1 MRCLTRR
8 IWPKTGGHR
17 SSVYATLL
25 VSLLLGWVL
34 AFIAFGPT
42 LHSAAGQSALPPVW
56 VCRVDG
62 VIDPAVAGFVKRTVK
77 DAADAGAAALII
89 QLDTPGGLDTAMR
102 DIIQAELD
110 SPVPVVLYV
119 SPAGARAASAGVYI
133 LLAADVAAMAPQT
146 NLGAA
151 TPVSLTGDMDEVM
164 RAKVTND
171 AAAYIR
177 GLASTHGRN
186 ADWAE
191 RAVRESVSLTAEEA
205 LEEDVIEFVAPDLPA
220 LLEAIDGYTTVP
232 KGLVLHTA
240 GAPLEEVKMG
250 WIARFLHA
258 IANPEIA
265 YILLTIGILGIIA
278 ELNTPGFGGA
288 GIGGVIAL
296 LLAFYSFQVLPVN
309 LVGVALVVLA
319 MILLGAEIFV
329 QSHGVLGVGGVAAL
343 IAGGLLLFEDQAPYF
358 GVDWPVVAGVGVVA
372 LLFLAFVIRAVARAR
387 RRPVSIGP
395 EELVGAVGRVVS
407 PLSPQGQVRVHGEI
421 WKARTE
427 GEVLVRDEAV
437 EVLAIEGLTLIV
449 RRAATAHADS
459 TPGEE
464 THLNSGI
471 KEGS

>member
-1 MRCLTRR
+1 M
-8 IWPKTGGHR
+8 
-17 SSVYATLL
+17 
-25 VSLLLGWVL
+25 LLLGVRVTSDL
-34 AFIAFGPT
+34 AQGA
-42 LHSAAGQSALPPVW
+42 AAGAPVW

-62 VIDPAVAGFVKRTVK
+62 VIDPAVAGFVVRTIEK
-77 DAADAGAAALII
+77 AAEAGAAALVI

-110 SPVPVVLYV
+110 SPLPVVLYV
-119 SPAGARAASAGVYI
+119 SPPGARAASAGVYI
-133 LLAADVAAMAPQT
+133 LLASDVAAMAPQT

-177 GLASTHGRN
+177 GLASTHDRN

-191 RAVRESVSLTAEEA
+191 KAVRESVSLTADEA
-205 LEEDVIEFVAPDLPA
+205 LQENVIEFVAPDLPA
-220 LLEAIDGYTTVP
+220 LLDAIDGYVTVP

-319 MILLGAEIFV
+319 MILLGAEIFI
-329 QSHGVLGVGGVAAL
+329 QSHGVLGIGGVAAL

-358 GVDWPVVAGVGVVA
+358 GVSWPVVAGVGVVA
-372 LLFLAFVIRAVARAR
+372 LLFFVFVLRAIARAR
-387 RRPVSIGP
+387 RRPVSIGL
-395 EELVGAVGRVVS
+395 EELVGASGKVIS
-407 PLSPQGQVRVHGEI
+407 PLTPVGQVRVHGEI
-421 WKARTE
+421 WKARSE
-427 GEVLVRDEAV
+427 GEVLVKDEPV
-437 EVLAIEGLTLIV
+437 EVLAIEGLTLVV
-449 RRAATAHADS
+449 RRSTAR
-459 TPGEE
+459 E
-464 THLNSGI
+464 TDPTSGTTEPKAGS